1 MGKNIYNIQLNSNNK
16 VSGIANNSLTY
27 NFDWSVLP
35 DKTAFK
41 VSFSFIAA
49 KNVLMANTSIANVEV
64 DIGQTNC
71 YTTSS
76 TSFGAQ
82 QNKILG
88 QLYPE
93 SVAANNTTFS
103 YLFAERDNNP
113 PIYIPIRPNDTSITV
128 NIKNYN
134 GALWLDDAGT
144 PLAPNNY
151 ILTLIFEEI

>member
-16 VSGIANNSLTY
+16 ARGTFNNSLTY

-35 DKTAFK
+35 DNTAFK
-41 VSFSFIAA
+41 VSFAFIAA
-49 KNVLMANTSIANVEV
+49 KNVLQGNTIANVEC

-88 QLYPE
+88 QLYPYN
-93 SVAANNTTFS
+93 VVANNSTYS
-103 YLFAERDNNP
+103 YLYADRNNNP
-113 PIYIPIRPNDTSITV
+113 PIYIPIRPNNTSITV
-128 NIKNYN
+128 NIRDQTGTLY
-134 GALWLDDAGT
+134 LDDGNIR
-144 PLAPNNY
+144 APVADY